1 MAYPGD
7 MSIEITTE
15 PQNLHVRVGGV
26 NGLLS
31 LKRRLDIP
39 THLITGV
46 EAMDRKAVPPGEGT
60 WLRAPGTYIPGLIRH
75 GSYGRPPH
83 REFWAVFRPKRV
95 LVITVRDWDYARVIL
110 GIRDPETNAAAIATA
125 VS

>member
-1 MAYPGD
+1 
-7 MSIEITTE
+7 MSIELTIE
-15 PQNLHVRVGGV
+15 PQTVHVRVGGV

-39 THLITGV
+39 THLIAGV

-60 WLRAPGTYIPGLIRH
+60 WLRAPGTYVPGLVRH

-83 REFWAVFRPKRV
+83 REFWVVFRQKRV
-95 LVITVRDWDYARVIL
+95 LVIAIRDWDYARVVLAI
-110 GIRDPETNAAAIATA
+110 GDPEMHASAISAAIG
-125 VS
+125 

>member
-1 MAYPGD
+1 
-7 MSIEITTE
+7 MSIELTVE
-15 PQNLHVRVGGV
+15 PQTVQVRVGGV
-26 NGLLS
+26 SGLLS

-39 THLITGV
+39 THLITDA

-60 WLRAPGTYIPGLIRH
+60 WLRAPGTYVPGLVRH

-83 REFWAVFRPKRV
+83 REFWVVFRQKRV
-95 LVITVRDWDYARVIL
+95 LVIGVRDWDYARVVLAIA
-110 GIRDPETNAAAIATA
+110 DPETHASAIATA